1 MKPNKFFPL
10 MLVFFLPT
18 GIFLAG
24 CGSEPTEVAH
34 SYSMAPL
41 KDMPE
46 EVQSAPV
53 RTQEAYQ
60 FAVANPEMADAIPCY
75 CGCGGMGHTSSYDC
89 YVAGMDQSGEMQFDN
104 HAQYCSICVD
114 ITHDTMQMM
123 DEGMSTADIFAQIEA
138 DYSRFAPP
146 TVKPEASES

>member
-1 MKPNKFFPL
+1 MKPNRLLSLFVAFSIL
-10 MLVFFLPT
+10 SGIILV
-18 GIFLAG
+18 G
-24 CGSEPTEVAH
+24 CGSNQNEIAH
-34 SYSMAPL
+34 NHHMAPL
-41 KDMPE
+41 EDMPH

-89 YVAGMDQSGEMQFDN
+89 YVAGVDEAGVMQFDN
-104 HAQYCSICVD
+104 HAQFCSICID
-114 ITHDTMQMM
+114 ITHDTMRMM
-123 DEGMSTADIFAQIEA
+123 DEGMSTAEIFAQIEH

-146 TVKPEASES
+146 TVKLETSES